1 MICSRT
7 AVESK
12 SNRSCNHRLTLCS
25 SFPVWFLVPVRRLR
39 RPSLCGTTVDA
50 AKTCRRRRHI
60 LMTKRSTRRRT
71 GSSRRSMA
79 AATSAWARLVCGSS
93 AGWVATPAA
102 SGGPLRLRLPR
113 STHIALLTAI
123 ANDRTLHL
131 SPPPPR
137 SREFMVR
144 ERDPAIQY
152 CSAYTSLWL
161 WQSLLSVVLGGSYD

>member
-25 SFPVWFLVPVRRLR
+25 SFPVWVLVPVRRLR

-50 AKTCRRRRHI
+50 VYPAKTCRRRRHI

-144 ERDPAIQY
+144 ERE
-152 CSAYTSLWL
+152 T
-161 WQSLLSVVLGGSYD
+161 LLYNTVVHTLRCDSGKVCYR